1 MQNLTKSPLA
11 QEEEWFLA
19 IRALYKY
26 FGIERSI
33 VKIIGELP
41 GDELCIMVDVSQRDS
56 IVYQILAAGT
66 VLCKEISLKEALVTF
81 LLIALCTGEKAYKFS
96 GIPHVCSGPLT
107 KF

>member
-1 MQNLTKSPLA
+1 MQNLTESPLA
-11 QEEEWFLA
+11 QEEERFLA

-41 GDELCIMVDVSQRDS
+41 GDELCIMVDVSQRDT

-81 LLIALCTGEKAYKFS
+81 LPIALQCTGAHLEKSARN
-96 GIPHVCSGPLT
+96 IT
-107 KF
+107 IT